1 MNKSKFMKTIIFIV
15 ILLIPVIYSFFYL
28 KSYWDPY
35 GNLQDLKVAIVNLD
49 KGEDDQN
56 QGNELVQSLI
66 DSGTI
71 KICTVSEDEAQDGLV
86 NGRYYAK
93 ITIPEDF
100 TKSLNN
106 AENADREKTVITYS
120 PNKKSNYLAY
130 QIINNVVTKTELS
143 LQAKVSEKVVASLK
157 EKLEEVPTKM
167 EEINDGVGKVK
178 DGADTLNG
186 GLKTLEDGTNTLK
199 TNYDKFD
206 TGITSSYEGSK
217 SLESGM
223 NSVKEG
229 TQSLVNGTNDLSSAV
244 SQIQAGTQELSSKTG
259 NGIQAINSGVTKLAE
274 GSNNLDSSL
283 GKYVTGVNNLNEKNE
298 QIIDGVIAMGKKS
311 PELLQNTDFQKLY
324 YGATQIKQSGS
335 YETITQSGKQIKAG
349 SESVKSGMTSLKS
362 SMSSVEQIATGIQK
376 LNLATSQVNEGVK
389 KLSAGTNSL
398 NLGVSKVQEGTKT
411 LNNGLQ
417 TLSSS
422 SKDVK
427 QGISKLAE
435 GSKQAY
441 DGSITL
447 SNGVNT
453 LQTEI
458 STGIDDTKKE
468 LTKLDGLDTYTEDPI
483 EIKEESY
490 GEVDKYGISFTPLFL
505 SIGLWVGALMSYVI
519 LYYDQEKRYKLL
531 GKFADNKLLQIA
543 LYLGIAIIQGLVTG
557 ALLKWGLGFNV
568 QNTALYYASCAIIA
582 IAFMSVIQFLIMNFG
597 DIGKF
602 IALIVL
608 VLQLAASGGTFPVE
622 TINKGFQAFTNF
634 LPMTYAIRLLKESLI
649 LMDTGFASKNIL
661 VLSIF
666 TMASLLITVIV
677 TIIKGK
683 KVKKDSIKENKEANV
698 KA

>member
-186 GLKTLEDGTNTLK
+186 GLKTLEDGTDTLK

-441 DGSITL
+441 DGGITL

-490 GEVDKYGISFTPLFL
+490 GKVDKYGISFTPLFL